1 MLGAVTPVA
10 MRLGSRHFPLR
21 CLVVPFPPLTQVVL
35 CPAPTQDLNFG
46 QLVQIFEEYGGEDGW
61 YRGRLFG
68 DTQGASEP
76 LGIFPKKYVAIKVL
90 CPTPPTPRAC
100 VSARA
105 SARPPVLLSPLER
118 P

>member
-1 MLGAVTPVA
+1 M
-10 MRLGSRHFPLR
+10 
-21 CLVVPFPPLTQVVL
+21 PFPPLTQVVL

-105 SARPPVLLSPLER
+105 SARAALLTRQCPFFACRRRASGLAMGLLR
-118 P
+118 Q